1 MQIQQQRDDTLQ
13 ECLKLKGQNRVLNL
27 RSDLLLKQNNMLKEF
42 IKKSTIDKAKLKSD
56 LEDYKSLAQSTEAE
70 RVKYMSELKT
80 TKVQVDKQK

>member
-42 IKKSTIDKAKLKSD
+42 IKKNTIDKAKLKSD